1 MTTLPHGRDAQPSPI
16 SSVPDASILPQPRDV
31 LDADELAIFERLARK
46 VGDAQDSWRAT
57 KRRDD
62 PDSVRLPIGE
72 LSQTALAEGFAGQ
85 WVGNLAYDRDTGEWL
100 EWDMQG
106 WEVTEH
112 IELHIHFYVDQH
124 LPKMDTPAKQQDINN
139 RWLNQATY
147 RAVAD
152 YARNILGR
160 HFDTETNLVGLPRRQ
175 VLDTDTAEVRYTF
188 PSECVRRRLPDAVEW
203 TNHPGRDDY
212 DCLDPM
218 AVSRKWTDFID
229 EMLGS
234 YPPMERVKIAHFL
247 KVWAGAALLGD
258 TRDECAVFL
267 FGKRGSGKTTFSEPL
282 AEVFGSY
289 HVGISGA
296 RLTANA
302 NHHLQ
307 WVAALDGALLA
318 TVGELPGRGEWPGH
332 LLNQVISGEN
342 VTANRMRQDDKTFR
356 SRAHLL
362 VTGNHRPKADANDG
376 IWRRL
381 AIIQC
386 QQQPATPNKHLKD
399 ELKAELPGILNWVLE
414 GAAAY
419 IRNGRELEIPAVVL
433 ADTDEYRAD
442 ADPME
447 RWYLECL
454 AVVDADD
461 FSPADALHANLT
473 DWWQRNVSGDTGRT
487 PGKTRM
493 GNFLTGRGNTSGTK
507 WVNGATQRVRFRV
520 TLCQPD
526 VPSGTQT

>member
-1 MTTLPHGRDAQPSPI
+1 MIQEYTTTPEI
-16 SSVPDASILPQPRDV
+16 STIIPQASDV
-31 LDADELAIFERLARK
+31 LDADELVLFRRLSDKVMQARE
-46 VGDAQDSWRAT
+46 QWQINRQHT
-57 KRRDD
+57 D

-72 LSQTALAEGFAGQ
+72 LSQTALAEGFARS
-85 WVGNLAYDRDTGEWL
+85 WVGDLAFDRATVEWL
-100 EWDMQG
+100 EWGIQG
-106 WEVTEH
+106 WEVIHH
-112 IELHIHFYVDQH
+112 IELHIHSYIERH
-124 LPKMDTPAKQQDINN
+124 LPKMDTAAKQQDINN
-139 RWLNQATY
+139 RWLNQGTY

-152 YARNILGR
+152 YARNILGE
-160 HFDTETNLVGLPRRQ
+160 HFDADTRYIGMPFRQKLDTETGNVLHANPCDNLRK
-175 VLDTDTAEVRYTF
+175 
-188 PSECVRRRLPDAVEW
+188 RLPDAVEW
-203 TNHPGRDDY
+203 MNHPDRDDY
-212 DCLDPM
+212 DDLDPM

-234 YPPMERVKIAHFL
+234 YPPMDRIKIAHFL

-282 AEVFGSY
+282 AEVFGGY

-307 WVAALDGALLA
+307 WIAALDGALLA

-342 VTANRMRQDDKTFR
+342 VTANRMRQNDTTFR

-386 QQQPATPNKHLKD
+386 HQQPETPNKHLKD

-419 IRNGRELEIPAVVL
+419 LRNGRELEIPDVVL
-433 ADTDEYRAD
+433 ADTEEYRAD
-442 ADPME
+442 SDPME

-454 AVVDADD
+454 TVVDADD
-461 FSPADALHANLT
+461 FTPADALHANFT

-487 PGKTRM
+487 PSKKRM
-493 GNFLTGRGNTSGTK
+493 GDFLTGRGYISGTK
-507 WVNGATQRVRFRV
+507 WVNGATQRVRFGV
-520 TLCQPD
+520 ALCQTDAAP
-526 VPSGTQT
+526 GTET